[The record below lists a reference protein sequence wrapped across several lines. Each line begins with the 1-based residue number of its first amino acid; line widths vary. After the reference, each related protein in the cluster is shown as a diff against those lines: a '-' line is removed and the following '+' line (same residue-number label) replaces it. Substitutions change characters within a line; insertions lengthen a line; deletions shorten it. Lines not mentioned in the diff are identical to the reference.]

1 MVRSTIS
8 LWTDA
13 KQARALNLTI
23 FSTTVLLLATVLKCV
38 WLWVIFI
45 YLFIFIHIGGRWMTV
60 FEVTS

>member
-23 FSTTVLLLATVLKCV
+23 FSTTVLLATVLKCV

-45 YLFIFIHIGGRWMTV
+45 YLFILIHIGGRWMTV